1 MFAVV
6 RTVSERTTGSVR
18 AEVIGTGLFRD
29 GFDRENGFQSEILTN
44 YGK

>member
-6 RTVSERTTGSVR
+6 RTVSEQTTGSVR

-29 GFDRENGFQSEILTN
+29 GFDRENRFQSEILTN

>member
-1 MFAVV
+1 MLTVV
-6 RTVSERTTGSVR
+6 RTVSEQAMGSART
-18 AEVIGTGLFRD
+18 EVIGTGLFRD